1 MLPVDNKAVLITG
14 SDSGIG
20 HALAKHLDN
29 LGFVVF
35 AGVLNKE
42 GPGAEALKR
51 SCSQRL
57 SVLQMDITNPTQ
69 IREAYLAVSEKVQN
83 AGLWGIINNAG
94 VLGFTADS
102 ELLPMSVYRQCMDV
116 NFFGAVEVSKM
127 FLPLLRKSQGRL
139 VNMSSMAGGVP
150 MPRLSAYGA
159 SKAALSMF
167 SGVMR
172 QELSKWGIKVAV
184 VHPSGFR
191 TCIQG
196 TPELWD
202 KQEKHLMENLMPD
215 VKTDYAQ
222 PYTIN
227 PAIQLRSVAPS
238 LATAKAERGGWSG
251 LSCCKGCYGL
261 RTTPITWASYPR
273 GGQYESAGEQQNIIR
288 DEQLSQLIY
297 PPKSRRVK
305 TDTPAAEFILQLFF
319 AGTMNIQEYFTRI
332 SYKGPSENL
341 DLETL
346 TAIFQ
351 HHIRA
356 VPFENLSIHCG
367 ETIALELEP
376 VYNKIVRRN
385 RGGWCLESNQL
396 LFWVLKTLGFN
407 VTLLGGKAYDPDD
420 KAYADH
426 PNHLLLKVAL
436 ADKSYILD
444 GGFGAVCQM
453 WEPMELISGKEQSQT
468 PGTFRFLEEKGTWH
482 LEKRKRQ
489 AYFTSH
495 SHSKVHLLQTND
507 YRKVYI
513 FTLEPREI
521 EDFRALN
528 VECQTSPDFVLV
540 RKSICSLQT
549 ASGMRSLIG
558 WRYTEIKYNYRENMD
573 LVEATILPDGEVE
586 KTLKDKFN
594 ITLDKKLQPVNK
606 GKSSVFHHLARL

>member
-1 MLPVDNKAVLITG
+1 MGTSISKADTSAALLYLSVTAVFGGTVFYKARKKKMEKANTFVCGLLLLSLEILCFAMLRSYAGLLLFSGACLISYICLPVRSMLPVDNKAVLITG

-215 VKTDYAQ
+215 VKTDY
-222 PYTIN
+222 
-227 PAIQLRSVAPS
+227 
-238 LATAKAERGGWSG
+238 
-251 LSCCKGCYGL
+251 
-261 RTTPITWASYPR
+261 
-273 GGQYESAGEQQNIIR
+273 GE
-288 DEQLSQLIY
+288 D
-297 PPKSRRVK
+297 
-305 TDTPAAEFILQLFF
+305 
-319 AGTMNIQEYFTRI
+319 
-332 SYKGPSENL
+332 
-341 DLETL
+341 
-346 TAIFQ
+346 
-351 HHIRA
+351 
-356 VPFENLSIHCG
+356 
-367 ETIALELEP
+367 
-376 VYNKIVRRN
+376 
-385 RGGWCLESNQL
+385 
-396 LFWVLKTLGFN
+396 
-407 VTLLGGKAYDPDD
+407 
-420 KAYADH
+420 
-426 PNHLLLKVAL
+426 
-436 ADKSYILD
+436 YILALKNFLLHMPSSCSSD
-444 GGFGAVCQM
+444 LSPLLDDVLDALLAKSPHG
-453 WEPMELISGKEQSQT
+453 LYT
-468 PGTFRFLEEKGTWH
+468 PGKN
-482 LEKRKRQ
+482 
-489 AYFTSH
+489 AY
-495 SHSKVHLLQTND
+495 LALC
-507 YRKVYI
+507 I
-513 FTLEPREI
+513 FCYFPLWFY
-521 EDFRALN
+521 DFFIGKSLCVKILPRALRG
-528 VECQTSPDFVLV
+528 PDS
-540 RKSICSLQT
+540 KSKNT
-549 ASGMRSLIG
+549 
-558 WRYTEIKYNYRENMD
+558 
-573 LVEATILPDGEVE
+573 
-586 KTLKDKFN
+586 
-594 ITLDKKLQPVNK
+594 
-606 GKSSVFHHLARL
+606 

>member
-1 MLPVDNKAVLITG
+1 MHACGRRQKLESDQAKQQPVLALRQVSWELFFFSETTFCKMLEG

-215 VKTDYAQ
+215 VKTDY
-222 PYTIN
+222 
-227 PAIQLRSVAPS
+227 
-238 LATAKAERGGWSG
+238 
-251 LSCCKGCYGL
+251 
-261 RTTPITWASYPR
+261 
-273 GGQYESAGEQQNIIR
+273 GE
-288 DEQLSQLIY
+288 D
-297 PPKSRRVK
+297 
-305 TDTPAAEFILQLFF
+305 
-319 AGTMNIQEYFTRI
+319 
-332 SYKGPSENL
+332 
-341 DLETL
+341 
-346 TAIFQ
+346 
-351 HHIRA
+351 
-356 VPFENLSIHCG
+356 
-367 ETIALELEP
+367 
-376 VYNKIVRRN
+376 
-385 RGGWCLESNQL
+385 
-396 LFWVLKTLGFN
+396 
-407 VTLLGGKAYDPDD
+407 
-420 KAYADH
+420 
-426 PNHLLLKVAL
+426 
-436 ADKSYILD
+436 YILALKNFLLHMPSSCSSD
-444 GGFGAVCQM
+444 LSPLLDDVLDALLAKSPHG
-453 WEPMELISGKEQSQT
+453 LYT
-468 PGTFRFLEEKGTWH
+468 PGKN
-482 LEKRKRQ
+482 
-489 AYFTSH
+489 AY
-495 SHSKVHLLQTND
+495 LALC
-507 YRKVYI
+507 I
-513 FTLEPREI
+513 FCYFPLWFY
-521 EDFRALN
+521 DFFIGKSLCVKILPRALRG
-528 VECQTSPDFVLV
+528 PDS
-540 RKSICSLQT
+540 KSKNT
-549 ASGMRSLIG
+549 
-558 WRYTEIKYNYRENMD
+558 
-573 LVEATILPDGEVE
+573 
-586 KTLKDKFN
+586 
-594 ITLDKKLQPVNK
+594 
-606 GKSSVFHHLARL
+606 